1 MFIGKKPDKQ
11 APCQNRCPA
20 GIDIPRYIRYALQGR
35 YADALKVIREK
46 IPFPSICGH
55 VCLGPCQVACH
66 EHHATQPVAIN
77 AIKRFISE
85 KAAAIPPPRVS
96 KSTGKRVAII
106 GSGPA
111 GLTAAFYLTILG
123 HAVVVFEALPKAGGM
138 MRVGIPK
145 YRLPDDVLEQ
155 EIENVCSI
163 GFEIRTGTKVDSAE
177 RLLEDGFEA
186 VLVAVG
192 AHSDARLKIPGSDL
206 EGVLVGSEFLKTVKL
221 GHAVR
226 IGKTAAII
234 GGGNVAFD
242 CARVALRLG
251 WEEVHIFCLEC
262 GDDMRATPEEVQA
275 GTEEG
280 IILHPSHTICRIL
293 GEQGHVAGVEVCEIE
308 SFCFGEQGEVQIQAK
323 PELMRTLAAD
333 TFIFAVGQRP
343 DLGLINGMRNAAGA
357 PSGRLE
363 VDPETLA
370 TAKPGLFV
378 AGDAATGTVSV
389 IAAIAAGRRAAA
401 SIDRFLGGT
410 GKIEEIPASAEMQPP
425 AYPRGRPVGLRTTMP
440 SLSPDKR
447 TRSFEE
453 VDLGFDEKMT
463 LREANR
469 CLWCDSPIR
478 VNPELCVGCNRCA
491 LTCSIRFCGGS
502 NPRFAKIKVI
512 PPDRSKT
519 VGEPEIIF
527 SAECDACGSCVRA
540 CTYGCLTRRPAERG
554 EK

>member
-1 MFIGKKPDKQ
+1 MFIGKKPDKL

-55 VCLGPCQVACH
+55 VCLGPCQVACR

-77 AIKRFISE
+77 AIKRFVAE

-96 KSTGKRVAII
+96 KSSGKRVAIV

-145 YRLPDDVLEQ
+145 YRVPDDVLEQ

-163 GFEIRTGTKVDSAE
+163 GFEIRTGTKVSSVE
-177 RLLEDGFEA
+177 RLLDEGFEA

-192 AHSDARLKIPGSDL
+192 AHSDTRLSIPGSDL
-206 EGVLVGSEFLKTVKL
+206 EGVYVGSEFLKAVKL
-221 GHAVR
+221 GHEVR
-226 IGKTAAII
+226 IGKKAAII

-251 WEEVHIFCLEC
+251 WEEAHIFCLEC
-262 GDDMRATPEEVQA
+262 GEDMRATPEEVQA

-293 GEQGHVAGVEVCEIE
+293 GEQGHVAAVEVCEIE
-308 SFCFGEQGEVQIQAK
+308 SFCFGEQGDVQIQAK
-323 PELMRTLAAD
+323 PELMHTIATD

-343 DLGLINGMRNAAGA
+343 DLGLVKGMQNAAGT
-357 PSGRLE
+357 PPGRLK
-363 VDPETLA
+363 VDAKTIA
-370 TAKPGLFV
+370 TEQSGIFV
-378 AGDAATGTVSV
+378 AQAY
-389 IAAIAAGRRAAA
+389 RPRKEPAA
-401 SIDRFLGGT
+401 S
-410 GKIEEIPASAEMQPP
+410 
-425 AYPRGRPVGLRTTMP
+425 
-440 SLSPDKR
+440 KR
-447 TRSFEE
+447 WPWVLMR
-453 VDLGFDEKMT
+453 L
-463 LREANR
+463 
-469 CLWCDSPIR
+469 
-478 VNPELCVGCNRCA
+478 
-491 LTCSIRFCGGS
+491 
-502 NPRFAKIKVI
+502 
-512 PPDRSKT
+512 
-519 VGEPEIIF
+519 
-527 SAECDACGSCVRA
+527 
-540 CTYGCLTRRPAERG
+540 
-554 EK
+554 